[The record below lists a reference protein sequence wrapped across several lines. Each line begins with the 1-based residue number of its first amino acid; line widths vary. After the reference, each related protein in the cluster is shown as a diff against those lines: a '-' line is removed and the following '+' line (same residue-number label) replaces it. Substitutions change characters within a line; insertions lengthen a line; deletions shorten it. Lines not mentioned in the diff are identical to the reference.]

1 MMLLLTKIVMILL
14 ITRIYMKVMS
24 IIDKLLVALQKV
36 S

>member
-24 IIDKLLVALQKV
+24 IIDKLLVTLQKV
-36 S
+36 L